1 MYCES
6 FCRLPFITKFT
17 SAVVLDEEDIG
28 GGPILPE
35 LSEIKLLAACLA
47 ADPSLI
53 QQHINFHAW
62 ICHLSA
68 KMIRDKN
75 ATDNGWKM
83 NASHERFLAGEV
95 LVLPQL
101 WACWCP
107 SGCPILLSLSFS
119 LARAAYCHGMKF
131 STLSREQEVSR
142 GEGTLLVMTM
152 QRASKHFSP
161 GRSVITRC
169 FLVILQCCLHPV
181 FPVSWNILT
190 TLFALFVGMG
200 SLNKGNIMW
209 PFMLK

>member
-1 MYCES
+1 MCCES

-17 SAVVLDEEDIG
+17 SAVVLDEEDMA

-68 KMIRDKN
+68 KMIPDKN

-119 LARAAYCHGMKF
+119 LAKAAYCTGWSSPPFPGNRRSAGVRVPCWSWQCSEHQNISAQGAPSSLDAF
-131 STLSREQEVSR
+131 LSYCNAVCTLSFPSPEISLPHYLHFLWGWAHLIKEISCD
-142 GEGTLLVMTM
+142 LL
-152 QRASKHFSP
+152 
-161 GRSVITRC
+161 C
-169 FLVILQCCLHPV
+169 
-181 FPVSWNILT
+181 
-190 TLFALFVGMG
+190 
-200 SLNKGNIMW
+200 
-209 PFMLK
+209 